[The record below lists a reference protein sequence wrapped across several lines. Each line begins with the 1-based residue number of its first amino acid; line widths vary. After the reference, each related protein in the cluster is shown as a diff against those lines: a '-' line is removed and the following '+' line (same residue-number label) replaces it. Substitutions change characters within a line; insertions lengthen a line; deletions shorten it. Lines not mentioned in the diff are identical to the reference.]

1 MDSLL
6 RGRKAV
12 SGTLRP
18 EELRYL
24 FPSAGNVGSAAV
36 VPLVR
41 GGDLGVIAVGSED
54 PHHYNA
60 DIGTLFLGHLGEVLA
75 RLLPRLDH
83 TAAADPEG
91 NSS

>member
-1 MDSLL
+1 MI
-6 RGRKAV
+6 
-12 SGTLRP
+12 
-18 EELRYL
+18 
-24 FPSAGNVGSAAV
+24 
-36 VPLVR
+36 PLVR

-60 DIGTLFLGHLGEVLA
+60 DIGTLFLGHLGEVIV

-83 TAAADPEG
+83 PLDTDPEG